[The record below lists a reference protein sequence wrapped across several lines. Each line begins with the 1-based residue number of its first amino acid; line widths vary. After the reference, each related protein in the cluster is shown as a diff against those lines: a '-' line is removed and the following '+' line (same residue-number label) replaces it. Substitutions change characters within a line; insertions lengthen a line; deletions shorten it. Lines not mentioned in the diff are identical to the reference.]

1 MRLLTLQLVLAVYMV
16 MAYIILRTLLILL
29 VFKAIFEELSYE
41 NSTKQIN
48 KTVSRKCE
56 SLVVVIRLNSEF
68 KANLFAWRATKTTAK
83 YNSKAS
89 RLIIGGK
96 QALRFIEYAL
106 AAIILQRSGDV
117 AILLNPGPIDMNL
130 PVNHLH
136 FGQLNVN
143 GLRNKTHEVQDM
155 LLNSGMH
162 FLRLT
167 ETKLDDVVLDGSLV
181 IEGYQFLKKNRDARG
196 GGIGLYYKD
205 AFVCKARDD
214 LASSDIEAIWVE
226 IYRHRAPTML
236 LGIFYCPPNS
246 NSAYMS
252 KVFDSWE
259 KATDENKATYIL
271 GDFNKNWFDEEDSAL
286 MRYYANI
293 CCLTQAVEQSTRTV
307 RTASYK

>member
-1 MRLLTLQLVLAVYMV
+1 

-117 AILLNPGPIDMNL
+117 AILLSPIDMNL

-155 LLNSGMH
+155 LVNSGMH
-162 FLRLT
+162 FLGLT

-181 IEGYQFLKKNRDARG
+181 IEGYQFLPEKEQRREGRRNR
-196 GGIGLYYKD
+196 
-205 AFVCKARDD
+205 
-214 LASSDIEAIWVE
+214 S
-226 IYRHRAPTML
+226 
-236 LGIFYCPPNS
+236 
-246 NSAYMS
+246 
-252 KVFDSWE
+252 
-259 KATDENKATYIL
+259 IL
-271 GDFNKNWFDEEDSAL
+271 
-286 MRYYANI
+286 
-293 CCLTQAVEQSTRTV
+293 
-307 RTASYK
+307 

>member
-1 MRLLTLQLVLAVYMV
+1 MEGDR
-16 MAYIILRTLLILL
+16 
-29 VFKAIFEELSYE
+29 
-41 NSTKQIN
+41 
-48 KTVSRKCE
+48 
-56 SLVVVIRLNSEF
+56 
-68 KANLFAWRATKTTAK
+68 KTTAK

-162 FLRLT
+162 FLGLT

-214 LASSDIEAIWVE
+214 LASPDIEAICMVE

-246 NSAYMS
+246 
-252 KVFDSWE
+252 
-259 KATDENKATYIL
+259 KARRTRAHLSRVLVIRDKLDRQISSCA
-271 GDFNKNWFDEEDSAL
+271 G
-286 MRYYANI
+286 NI
-293 CCLTQAVEQSTRTV
+293 YGIFVIRDM
-307 RTASYK
+307 